1 MLRLR
6 RPATWVTAVVL
17 GFAPAPALAQQIPLA
32 ISAPGAGAQLLEPS
46 RPAPITLT
54 PTIAVFE
61 EYNDNLFLNNSNRR
75 SDWITAIAPAFTLTG
90 ESETYKLTAGY
101 SFAVEEYARE
111 TSLNE
116 VFDRQNFLLGGLY
129 RASPRL
135 TLTLTDSYI
144 ASVNT
149 NLVSP
154 SGVATGRT
162 RAWSNAVT
170 SGAVWQVT
178 PVTTLR
184 LSGAY
189 VAQRF
194 EQQNLDG
201 SDVYSARGTVERRL
215 TPRLSGTAGYE
226 IAYLDVERQR
236 PVTTHTPQLG
246 GVYRFTEALTGTA
259 SGGPTFVL
267 QEGAR
272 GRIAP
277 AASASL
283 QQRFQFGSASVEYQ
297 RAVATAGGLGGTTN
311 NDSVAGLLQITN
323 VARGFTLELG
333 PRYTRASS
341 DDGQIDVHTLTLG
354 LRASY
359 RLTNWLTAFAG
370 YTFFQQR
377 ASSTPTGT
385 GGVLL
390 SADADQNRVSFGLQ
404 IGYPLKFN

>member
-1 MLRLR
+1 MVDAFWHRGFMNRRASAACASGQELYGHHATDVPCGRDQNVLRLR

-46 RPAPITLT
+46 QPAPITLT

-277 AASASL
+277 SASASL

-297 RAVATAGGLGGTTN
+297 RTVATAGGLGG
-311 NDSVAGLLQITN
+311 APKKKPPARLLPNTQP
-323 VARGFTLELG
+323 APRLPPPLG
-333 PRYTRASS
+333 PPTTPAPPRARP
-341 DDGQIDVHTLTLG
+341 VHVPNLP
-354 LRASY
+354 LRP
-359 RLTNWLTAFAG
+359 
-370 YTFFQQR
+370 R
-377 ASSTPTGT
+377 A
-385 GGVLL
+385 L
-390 SADADQNRVSFGLQ
+390 
-404 IGYPLKFN
+404 

>member
-1 MLRLR
+1 VLRLR

-236 PVTTHTPQLG
+236 PVTTHTPSS
-246 GVYRFTEALTGTA
+246 VVSTA
-259 SGGPTFVL
+259 S
-267 QEGAR
+267 R
-272 GRIAP
+272 
-277 AASASL
+277 
-283 QQRFQFGSASVEYQ
+283 
-297 RAVATAGGLGGTTN
+297 
-311 NDSVAGLLQITN
+311 
-323 VARGFTLELG
+323 
-333 PRYTRASS
+333 
-341 DDGQIDVHTLTLG
+341 
-354 LRASY
+354 
-359 RLTNWLTAFAG
+359 RL
-370 YTFFQQR
+370 
-377 ASSTPTGT
+377 
-385 GGVLL
+385 
-390 SADADQNRVSFGLQ
+390 
-404 IGYPLKFN
+404 

>member
-1 MLRLR
+1 MVDAFWHRGFMNRRASAACASGQELYGHHATDVPCGRDQNVLRLR

-46 RPAPITLT
+46 QPAPITLT

-75 SDWITAIAPAFTLTG
+75 SDWIRAIAAAFTLTG

-194 EQQNLDG
+194 EQQYLDG
-201 SDVYSARGTVERRL
+201 
-215 TPRLSGTAGYE
+215 
-226 IAYLDVERQR
+226 ERQR

-246 GVYRFTEALTGTA
+246 GVYRFTETLTGTA

-311 NDSVAGLLQITN
+311 NDSVAGLLPITN

-333 PRYTRASS
+333 AP
-341 DDGQIDVHTLTLG
+341 
-354 LRASY
+354 
-359 RLTNWLTAFAG
+359 
-370 YTFFQQR
+370 
-377 ASSTPTGT
+377 
-385 GGVLL
+385 
-390 SADADQNRVSFGLQ
+390 
-404 IGYPLKFN
+404 